1 MKFSDEQLKLASK
14 IDVYVR
20 ELQENG
26 KNEVEIYI
34 AMADRMSDLKQLFKI
49 STHDEMN
56 GLCAR
61 FDGFYHYAK
70 IIENIAEGIKSG
82 EIKV

>member
-1 MKFSDEQLKLASK
+1 MKFSVEQLNLASK
-14 IDVYVR
+14 IDVYVG

-34 AMADRMSDLKQLFKI
+34 AMADRILDFKRLLKI
-49 STHDEMN
+49 SSHDEMN

-70 IIENIAEGIKSG
+70 IIENIADGIKSV

>member
-1 MKFSDEQLKLASK
+1 MKFSAEQLKLASK
-14 IDVYVR
+14 IDDYVR

-34 AMADRMSDLKQLFKI
+34 EMADKMLDFKRLLKI
-49 STHDEMN
+49 SSYDEMN

-61 FDGFYHYAK
+61 FDGFYHYSK